1 MKKILLL
8 LVTAALLFSCSK
20 DEEGNLPKEPEVPS
34 TPTGNTQE
42 STLSRTISFTRE
54 EKDNESVLTLKE
66 TLTDDPKHP
75 VNKTEIYTF
84 VNSQLTK
91 HYISQEYSSGPYLS
105 STFELKYIIDNAV
118 VIAEDETDTLTYTL
132 NTEGYA
138 TECTYKAGSQV
149 RFYTFQYSQN
159 NYLTRIEESISNN
172 FFASLDIS
180 YQNGDLASFTTSIN
194 GIENTIV
201 CEAGETTNSDK
212 LPCLPLIETNPLST
226 HIAALYA
233 GILGKST
240 SHLVS
245 KTQPQNNNDE
255 WTDYRYST
263 DNSGSIT
270 SISMTTHYKGIVYP

>member
-8 LVTAALLFSCSK
+8 LVTAVLLFGCSK

-34 TPTGNTQE
+34 TPTGITKE

-54 EKDNESVLTLKE
+54 EIDNESILTLKE

-75 VNKTEIYTF
+75 VRKTEIYTF
-84 VNSQLTK
+84 VNNQLTK
-91 HYISQEYSSGPYLS
+91 RNISQEYSLGPNLS
-105 STFELKYIIDNAV
+105 STFELKHMDDAV
-118 VIAEDETDTLTYTL
+118 VITEEETDRFTYTL
-132 NTEGYA
+132 NAKGYA
-138 TECTYKAGSQV
+138 TECIYKEGSQQ
-149 RFYTFQYSQN
+149 RYYTFQYSQD
-159 NYLTRIEESISNN
+159 NYLTRIEEKISNN
-172 FFASLDIS
+172 LLASLDIS
-180 YQNGDLASFTTSIN
+180 YKNGHLASFTTSIN

-201 CEAGETTNSDK
+201 CEAGETTNPDK
-212 LPCLPLIETNPLST
+212 LPCLPLVETYPLST
-226 HIAALYA
+226 HIEALYA

-270 SISMTTHYKGIVYP
+270 SINMTTHYKGIVYP